1 MRVFVYSLLLNI
13 LFAGA
18 TFPGLE
24 NWYHPHRMA
33 LTGAGGAIQNITAD
47 AVNPA
52 ALWMLPRQFEVSF
65 ISYPADITAQ
75 SVHLSLPGK
84 ESVTVYGLRHL
95 NYGLFSGRDELNQE
109 TENYS
114 ATDTWLN
121 WAAAGHSS
129 RWPLAWGLSAGVF
142 YSTIED
148 EQAALFTFSAGAI
161 VDLKKLNSKLGV
173 SLINS
178 GSVIKNYSEN
188 EEELPTAIVISISK
202 KLAYL
207 PLTFSLDA
215 YNRFS
220 TKMPEMRLGG
230 VFALPY
236 GLQLKLG
243 TSTNRLQQS
252 TGQSLSGDFFAD
264 TGLGVGWIYE
274 NYNFETGVYSYGSGG
289 WISGLAVGIM
299 F

>member
-52 ALWMLPRQFEVSF
+52 ALWMLPRQFDVSF

-95 NYGLFSGRDELNQE
+95 NYGLFSGRDELNKE
-109 TENYS
+109 TDNYS

-264 TGLGVGWIYE
+264 TGFGVGWIYE
-274 NYNFETGVYSYGSGG
+274 NYNFDTGVYSYGSGG